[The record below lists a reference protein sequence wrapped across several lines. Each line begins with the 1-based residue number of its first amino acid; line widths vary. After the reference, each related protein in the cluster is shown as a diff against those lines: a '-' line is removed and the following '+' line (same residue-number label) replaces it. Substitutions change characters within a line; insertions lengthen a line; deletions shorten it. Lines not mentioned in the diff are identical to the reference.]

1 MNSVKIIK
9 CDIIMYFLTLYII
22 TSIPHFLQ
30 NWKRLILVHKKK
42 IKFNIQN
49 YNQASILP
57 VLSKIYERCIF
68 DQMYSYSNQILTKHQ
83 CGFEKCHKT
92 QHSLLLIVEKLKKS
106 LDNSVVGGMVL
117 TDLSKVFVCLRRDLL
132 IVKLATYGFD

>member
-1 MNSVKIIK
+1 
-9 CDIIMYFLTLYII
+9 
-22 TSIPHFLQ
+22 
-30 NWKRLILVHKKK
+30 
-42 IKFNIQN
+42 
-49 YNQASILP
+49 
-57 VLSKIYERCIF
+57 
-68 DQMYSYSNQILTKHQ
+68 MYSYSNQILTKHQ

-132 IVKLATYGFD
+132 IAKLATYGFD